1 MSQVTTMAAEE
12 RTPELPRRNHAAELV
27 LADLERWSL
36 RFAAGELQDGRGPL
50 TGGERFAA
58 IRAGVRAAGLGHP
71 STSGDLYTTDR
82 RACVLAAR
90 GRTVREW
97 TFADLADVSVLGN
110 WGGLVLVHP
119 GGDTEL
125 VVSTSPHPPTWRDAT
140 GWLKVEGAYAAG
152 RDGRDGLGSWLSEL
166 PHRLSAAGGA

>member
-1 MSQVTTMAAEE
+1 MSRVTMMAVEE
-12 RTPELPRRNHAAELV
+12 RIPEPPPRPHAAERV
-27 LADLERWSL
+27 LADLKRWSL
-36 RFAAGELQDGRGPL
+36 QFAAGELLDGHGPL

-58 IRAGVRAAGLGHP
+58 VRAGVRAAGLGHP
-71 STSGDLYTTDR
+71 STSGDLFTTDR
-82 RACVLAAR
+82 RARVLAAG

-97 TFADLADVSVLGN
+97 TFADLAEVSVLGN

-125 VVSTSPHPPTWRDAT
+125 VVSTSPHPPTWRDAA

-152 RDGRDGLGSWLSEL
+152 RGRDGLGSWLTAL
-166 PHRLSAAGGA
+166 PHRLSAVGGS